1 MAIVLRSTKNAALT
15 FTEMDGNFT
24 DLNTRVSA
32 IDSAYV
38 QARVNPAASLD
49 SSEAL
54 SLIDSAYIL
63 GKGFVTTS
71 GLDSS
76 GVSGLVDPAYVVGKV
91 PGLLSIAS
99 LKTEITASDS
109 FGSFKTRILAL

>member
-15 FTEMDGNFT
+15 FVEMDGNFT
-24 DLNTRVSA
+24 DLNTRVTA

-49 SSEAL
+49 SAEAL
-54 SLIDSAYIL
+54 SLIDSAYIS
-63 GKGFVTTS
+63 GKGFVTSS

-76 GVSGLVDPAYVVGKV
+76 GVTSLVDSAYVTAKGF
-91 PGLLSIAS
+91 LSISS
-99 LKTEITASDS
+99 LQTEITASDS